1 MTIWDT
7 FKTSSVELIL
17 NQHDAAL
24 YNSVTLLCFQRESY
38 YSDLFEVEPSTETSI
53 DVVWP

>member
-7 FKTSSVELIL
+7 FKPSSVELIL
-17 NQHDAAL
+17 NQHDATL

-38 YSDLFEVEPSTETSI
+38 YSDLFVVEPSTESSI